1 MPASQPLRD
10 ASDVRA
16 ADPTLIPSLVVT
28 RQNGDPVLCHPATQQ
43 SVTLDALGTFVFER
57 LNTEAPVEEIAIAYA
72 RRESIGIAEARF
84 RVDRFIARLRAT
96 GLVVDRPP
104 RRRAA

>member
-1 MPASQPLRD
+1 MLASQPLRD
-10 ASDVRA
+10 VSDVRA

-28 RQNGDPVLCHPATQQ
+28 RRNGHPVLCHPTTQQ
-43 SVTLDALGTFVFER
+43 SVTLDALGTFVFEG
-57 LNTEAPVEEIAIAYA
+57 LNTEQPVEEIAIGYA

-96 GLVVDRPP
+96 GLVVDRAP
-104 RRRAA
+104 RQRAA